1 MPDLDHT
8 RYADW
13 DAAYVLGSLS
23 RTERAEYEEHLSS
36 CEICRSAVGELAPI
50 PGLLSRI
57 DPAEALALLDDT
69 AAPAPVIAMSPRR
82 RSWPGRLVAGAL
94 AAAAVVAVAVL
105 VPTIGGS
112 PTPAPAAT
120 VVLRQT
126 VPSPLSADV
135 SLTRTTWGTRI
146 AMTCTYATTY
156 GGASSTYQLYVLD
169 RSHHAYL
176 VSSWHAGPGDVART
190 TGSSQL
196 DPAEIAGVQVRDAS
210 GSVLLS
216 AQT

>member
-1 MPDLDHT
+1 MPDLDHA

-23 RTERAEYEEHLSS
+23 RHERAEYEEHLSV

-50 PGLLSRI
+50 PGLLSRL
-57 DPAEALALLDDT
+57 DPAEALALLDEG
-69 AAPAPVIAMSPRR
+69 AAAAPVIAVPPRPR
-82 RSWPGRLVAGAL
+82 TWPTRLLAGAL
-94 AAAAVVAVAVL
+94 AAAAVIVVAVL
-105 VPTIGGS
+105 MPTAGA
-112 PTPAPAAT
+112 PTTNAPTAT
-120 VVLRQT
+120 VALRQT

-135 SLTRTTWGTRI
+135 SLTRTSWGTRI
-146 AMTCTYATTY
+146 AMTCTYAATY
-156 GGASSTYQLYVLD
+156 GGSSSTYQLYVVD

-196 DPAEIAGVQVRDAS
+196 DPVDIAGVQVRNAS
-210 GSVLLS
+210 GSVLL
-216 AQT
+216 AGQT